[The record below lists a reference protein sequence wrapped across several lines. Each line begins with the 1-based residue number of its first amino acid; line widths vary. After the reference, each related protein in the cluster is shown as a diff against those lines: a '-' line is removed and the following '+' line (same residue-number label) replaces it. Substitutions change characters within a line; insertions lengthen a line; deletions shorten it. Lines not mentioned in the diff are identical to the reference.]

1 MVARQFAVLQVVI
14 VVGCNS
20 TEDNDE
26 EQPQQNGTTPNW
38 LTYFARMNLCVQ
50 SRAYCNFYYD
60 SFVFG

>member
-50 SRAYCNFYYD
+50 SRAEMI
-60 SFVFG
+60 